1 MKIHIPTFIIVIIFC
16 YMFNSFIQWD
26 FNPDHWDKI
35 YRGISGFLSVLFALI
50 FSNKTEPK

>member
-1 MKIHIPTFIIVIIFC
+1 MKIHIPTFIIIIIFC
-16 YMFNSFIQWD
+16 YTFNSFIQWD

-50 FSNKTEPK
+50 FSNKNEPK